1 MPFLYENVHALRHRN
16 VNVGPWYGQS
26 MHPVEHLNN
35 LGTILV
41 HWVIAAHPVHILFH
55 FQYYTLTAAT
65 TLTGFEGLVV
75 KDENRLKLG
84 TFHHQLHHHYF
95 ECNYGSLEIP

>member
-1 MPFLYENVHALRHRN
+1 MHVPFLYENVHALRHRN

-41 HWVIAAHPVHILFH
+41 HWVIAAHSVHILFH
-55 FQYYTLTAAT
+55 LQYYTLTAAT

-84 TFHHQLHHHYF
+84 TFHHQLHHRYF
-95 ECNYGSLEIP
+95 ECN

>member
-1 MPFLYENVHALRHRN
+1 
-16 VNVGPWYGQS
+16 
-26 MHPVEHLNN
+26 MHPVEYLIN

-65 TLTGFEGLVV
+65 TLTGFEGLVE
-75 KDENRLKLG
+75 KEENRLKLG
-84 TFHHQLHHHYF
+84 TFHHQLHHRYF
-95 ECNYGSLEIP
+95 ECN